1 MRGVLHAEVFGFN
14 FSADINPYQRS
25 DDCVIAAGQIT
36 ERPRR
41 LSKTSADAPE
51 TERGTQVGGTHEHT
65 SMCLSSSE
73 MWLTRSIARNHVQSL
88 VFFLKGVFDGR
99 SLKGRAEGLRPISVR
114 MSTPEC
120 VESVAQHPAVETFV
134 RGDCYIYGTKTRGT
148 KARFCQSF
156 GTTGKNDV

>member
-73 MWLTRSIARNHVQSL
+73 MWLTRSIARNHVQSP
-88 VFFLKGVFDGR
+88 VFFLKGVYEGR
-99 SLKGRAEGLRPISVR
+99 SLYPVYDRLPLLLVFFWIVGKVKMCLALDRHKRR
-114 MSTPEC
+114 
-120 VESVAQHPAVETFV
+120 
-134 RGDCYIYGTKTRGT
+134 TKVIEI
-148 KARFCQSF
+148 QI
-156 GTTGKNDV
+156 

>member
-51 TERGTQVGGTHEHT
+51 TWDTGGGYPRAHLHVLELERNVADVADAVHSPQPHSV
-65 SMCLSSSE
+65 SCLLS
-73 MWLTRSIARNHVQSL
+73 
-88 VFFLKGVFDGR
+88 
-99 SLKGRAEGLRPISVR
+99 
-114 MSTPEC
+114 
-120 VESVAQHPAVETFV
+120 
-134 RGDCYIYGTKTRGT
+134 
-148 KARFCQSF
+148 
-156 GTTGKNDV
+156 

>member
-73 MWLTRSIARNHVQSL
+73 MWLTRSIARNHVQSP
-88 VFFLKGVFDGR
+88 VFFLKGVYEGR
-99 SLKGRAEGLRPISVR
+99 SLYSLRLHPIPQDGSATTNTAMRVSTIHSRRGR
-114 MSTPEC
+114 
-120 VESVAQHPAVETFV
+120 
-134 RGDCYIYGTKTRGT
+134 
-148 KARFCQSF
+148 RFA
-156 GTTGKNDV
+156 

>member
-36 ERPRR
+36 ERPCR

-65 SMCLSSSE
+65 FVCLSSSE
-73 MWLTRSIARNHVQSL
+73 MWLKRSIARNHVQSL
-88 VFFLKGVFDGR
+88 VFFLKGVYEGR
-99 SLKGRAEGLRPISVR
+99 SLYCMHHRPSLYA
-114 MSTPEC
+114 S
-120 VESVAQHPAVETFV
+120 
-134 RGDCYIYGTKTRGT
+134 
-148 KARFCQSF
+148 
-156 GTTGKNDV
+156 